1 MANPST
7 TGGTGA
13 GTEVIRRKFV
23 KNGDFSTAVKILDGE
38 ANHLYTIVTIIV
50 CNASTT
56 DAEAI
61 TMYVD
66 PAANSSD
73 VTTLL
78 KQQDLPAKST
88 FVFSDRFALD
98 ATDEL
103 LLISSSSS
111 SLGVWVTY
119 IDQTYS

>member
-13 GTEVIRRKFV
+13 GTEVVRRKFV
-23 KNGDFSTAVKILDGE
+23 KNGDFSVAVKILDGE
-38 ANHLYTIVTIIV
+38 ANHLYSIVSIII
-50 CNASTT
+50 CNASAT
-56 DAEAI
+56 DAEVI
-61 TMYVD
+61 TMYVH

-73 VTTLL
+73 VTTIL

-88 FVFSDRFALD
+88 YVFSDKFVLD

-103 LLISSSSS
+103 LLLSSSSS

-119 IDQTYS
+119 IDQTFA

>member
-13 GTEVIRRKFV
+13 GTEVVRRKFV

-38 ANHLYTIVTIIV
+38 ANHLYSIVSIII
-50 CNASTT
+50 CNASTS
-56 DAEAI
+56 DAEVI

-73 VTTLL
+73 ATTIL

-88 FVFSDRFALD
+88 YVFSDRFVLD

-103 LLISSSSS
+103 LLLSSSSS

-119 IDQTYS
+119 IDQTFA